1 MIYLLTD
8 PPPPFSTPSAPAP
21 EYNYNSQGFISRCMN
36 SSHVTPK
43 KRRILTDCGKMCTN
57 CTHLMTLIVSLFTM
71 ILLVMVYFMPNPNKK
86 MTEISRPSVSNIW
99 FQADGDSWTPN
110 NYHTW
115 SSEIDREEPNNTI
128 IEGKFWISVH
138 SGLFNYLK

>member
-1 MIYLLTD
+1 
-8 PPPPFSTPSAPAP
+8 
-21 EYNYNSQGFISRCMN
+21 
-36 SSHVTPK
+36 
-43 KRRILTDCGKMCTN
+43 MCTN

-128 IEGKFWISVH
+128 IEGKF
-138 SGLFNYLK
+138 